1 LKEIQMRNPDQAI
14 EDALQAEER
23 ELLRR
28 IGEEPGYLDQAL
40 SIFSGKTGWVS
51 AVLMVTQTTAFI
63 AGAWA
68 AWNFFQAADTLTAL
82 RWGLPAVV
90 LLMMSLTI
98 KMALWPTIHANR
110 VLRELRRMEL
120 QMARRNG

>member
-1 LKEIQMRNPDQAI
+1 MRNPDQTI

-40 SIFSGKTGWVS
+40 SIFSGKTGGVS

>member
-63 AGAWA
+63 AGVWA